1 MAKIQTIGKFSD
13 VINLDWSAPKKSEL
27 MKGLQRAAD
36 AMGKSTVAFAAF
48 IPINSAFAAG
58 TTTAAVN
65 GCGQSAAASATFLN
79 LHSSVMNMFSA
90 GVVLVIIFA
99 GAAWAMGHRSK
110 ALEIL
115 IGVCCGYI
123 LAIHAI
129 DIRNFLSCI

>member
-1 MAKIQTIGKFSD
+1 MAKIQTVGKFSE
-13 VINLDWSAPKKSEL
+13 LKGMDWAANKKEL
-27 MKGLQRAAD
+27 EISLSRVVESFSKTAIATAAIIPV
-36 AMGKSTVAFAAF
+36 KAFAA
-48 IPINSAFAAG
+48 SA
-58 TTTAAVN
+58 AAVN
-65 GCGQSAAASATFLN
+65 GCIQGGATSSTFLN

-110 ALEIL
+110 ALELL
-115 IGVCCGYI
+115 IGCSCGFI